1 MEDQVF
7 WAIAGL
13 FVGRQSNQMGS
24 KGQRA
29 KEDQNTVRVFVATR
43 REGRVDRNLGGAF
56 MV

>member
-24 KGQRA
+24 KGQCA
-29 KEDQNTVRVFVATR
+29 KEDQNTVRVFVAKR
-43 REGRVDRNLGGAF
+43 RKGRVVRNLGGAF